1 MSRLDQW
8 LAARGLEDAEVLA
21 QVPNT
26 AMDRLSRDDR
36 ARLSGLL
43 EQERT
48 YQRHPGNPV
57 AEWNAARTRD
67 QINQLLNP

>member
-8 LAARGLEDAEVLA
+8 LAARGLDDAEVMA

-26 AMDRLSRDDR
+26 SMDRLDRSDR

-48 YQRHPGNPV
+48 YQRHAGDP
-57 AEWNAARTRD
+57 ACDWNAARTRD
-67 QINQLLNP
+67 EINRLLNP